1 MKISYNWLSQYV
13 DLPADIKE
21 LSDKLTMAGVEVEG
35 IETKGSIPDGIVVGE
50 ILERKQHPDADK
62 LSICRV
68 SDGTQELQ
76 IVCGAP
82 NCDAGKKVPLAT
94 LGTVFNDEES
104 GKKFAI
110 KKCKLRGVESSGML
124 CSAREL
130 GLSKD
135 HSGLMELP
143 SEYKTGTPFKDIV
156 KGDTVFELEITPNR
170 PDLLSH
176 WGIARDVA
184 AITGRNLKFPNVTVP
199 GPEKDGRDYSNL
211 VEVRDNV
218 LCPRYTARVIRNV
231 KIKESPD
238 WLKERLE
245 SVGLRPINN
254 IVDITNFILMA
265 LGQPLHA
272 FDLDEL
278 AGQRIIVRRAGEGET
293 MMTLDGKINKL
304 NSSNLVIADAE
315 KPVALAGIMGG
326 EHSGVTEKTVNILL
340 ESAAFFSSNIRS
352 SSRNLGI
359 SSDSS
364 YRFERGIDIEMV
376 KTAGDR
382 AAALI
387 VELAGG
393 EIVTDF
399 IDVRASEKEQC
410 VIECRFDYIRRQ
422 LGIDLKNEGIADIF
436 RKLGLFVSEE
446 SATGCKVTIPS
457 FRLDLEREAD
467 LGEEVARIYG
477 LDKIPVKPV
486 NSIIVD
492 SIAKD
497 AYLEIETLRNELI
510 SIGLYEG
517 MNYSMCDEKTA
528 TADGLFQKED
538 LVTLN
543 NPISSEFAYMRPSL
557 FSGVLRSLDNNI
569 SRKNYDIALFEI
581 GTVFC
586 ANKNKYPEERLECCI
601 VMTGRRH
608 PERYSVER
616 GEVLDFFD
624 LKGLLETWL
633 AHRRFKKV
641 EFKKSED
648 SRFEKSLSAE
658 ISVNGKVIGSF
669 GMVAKKFVDGM
680 RTQFPVYMAVIQVG
694 ELLNIASEKIMY
706 KPYSQYPSTARD
718 VAFVADESLEHS
730 KIVDFILKS
739 KPENLEKVELFDI
752 FRDEN
757 TIGKARKSMA
767 YSLTFRHSERTL
779 TDDEVNKAHENLRT
793 KLASG
798 LGVELR

>member
-13 DLPADIKE
+13 SLPADIKE
-21 LSDKLTMAGVEVEG
+21 LSHKLTMAGVEVEG
-35 IETKGSIPDGIVVGE
+35 IESKGSIPEGIVVGE
-50 ILERKQHPDADK
+50 ILERKPHPDADK
-62 LSICRV
+62 LSVCRV

-94 LGTVFNDEES
+94 LGTVFDDEES
-104 GKKFAI
+104 GKKLII

-135 HSGLMELP
+135 HEGLMELS
-143 SEYKTGTPFKDIV
+143 SEYKTGAPFKEIV

-176 WGIARDVA
+176 WGIARDVS
-184 AITGRNLKFPNVTVP
+184 AITGRPLKFPNVTVP
-199 GPEKDGRDYSNL
+199 EPKKDKGDYSNL
-211 VEVRDNV
+211 IEVRDQA

-231 KIKESPD
+231 KIKESPA

-245 SVGLRPINN
+245 SIGLRPINN
-254 IVDITNFILMA
+254 IVDITNYILMA

-278 AGQRIIVRRAGEGET
+278 AGQRIIVRRANDGET
-293 MMTLDGKINKL
+293 MMTLDGKVSKL
-304 NSSNLVIADAE
+304 NSSNLVIADAQ

-326 EHSGVTEKTVNILL
+326 EHSGVTEKTTNILL
-340 ESAAFFSSNIRS
+340 ESAAFFSSNIRA

-376 KTAGDR
+376 KIAGDR

-393 EIVTDF
+393 DIVTDL
-399 IDVRASEKEQC
+399 IDVRAAEKEM
-410 VIECRFDYIRRQ
+410 RFIDCSFDFIRKQ
-422 LGIDLKNEGIADIF
+422 LGVELSGVEIAEIF
-436 RKLGLFVSEE
+436 RKLGLYVSHE
-446 SATGCKVTIPS
+446 SATACKVTIPS

-477 LDKIPVKPV
+477 LDNIPVKPV
-486 NSIIVD
+486 NAIIVD
-492 SIAKD
+492 GIAKD
-497 AYLEIETLRNELI
+497 AYIKIEQLRDELI
-510 SIGLYEG
+510 SLGLYECV
-517 MNYSMCDEKTA
+517 NYSMCDEKAA
-528 TADGLFQKED
+528 TADGLFTKED
-538 LVTLN
+538 LVILN
-543 NPISSEFAYMRPSL
+543 NPISSEFASLRTSL
-557 FSGVLRSLDNNI
+557 FSGMLKSVDNNI
-569 SRKNYDIALFEI
+569 SRKNYDLSLFEI

-586 ANKNKYPEERLECCI
+586 ANKNKFPEERLECSI
-601 VMTGRRH
+601 VLTGRRH
-608 PERYSVER
+608 PERYSAER
-616 GEVLDFFD
+616 CETVDFFD

-633 AHRRFKKV
+633 THRRFKKI
-641 EFKKSED
+641 EFRKTED
-648 SRFEKSLSAE
+648 SRFERSLAAE
-658 ISVNGKVIGSF
+658 ISVNGKVIGF
-669 GMVAKKFVDGM
+669 CGMVAKKFVSGM
-680 RTQFPVYMAVIQVG
+680 RTQFPLYMAVIQVN
-694 ELLNIASEKIMY
+694 ELLGTASEKILY
-706 KPYSQYPSTARD
+706 KPYSQYPATTRD

-730 KIVDFILKS
+730 KIVDFIVKS

-757 TIGKARKSMA
+757 TIGKAKKSMA
-767 YSLTFRHSERTL
+767 YSLTFRHGERTL
-779 TDDEVNKAHENLRT
+779 TDDEVNKAHEKLRS
-793 KLASG
+793 KLAAG
-798 LGVELR
+798 LGVDLR